1 MGPVPGRCSRC
12 GRPMRKR
19 GLFSGNLSKSFVE
32 FPQLPIDRLLALL
45 ESRRLG
51 LERVD
56 RGPQLLNGISGR
68 RCCIGLHAMGFKQG
82 ARPQRL
88 DQLEDTGWQDLQSR
102 TGVRIQLPG
111 KTPSP
116 FLQCWGNQIGTPPA
130 HPIPHERHGRVLAF
144 S

>member
-1 MGPVPGRCSRC
+1 
-12 GRPMRKR
+12 MRKR

-51 LERVD
+51 LQRVD

-88 DQLEDTGWQDLQSR
+88 DQLEDTRGQDFQRR
-102 TGVRIQLPG
+102 TGIRVELPG
-111 KTPSP
+111 ERKTP
-116 FLQCWGNQIGTPPA
+116 FLQRGGHQIRTPSS
-130 HPIPHERHGRVLAF
+130 HPIPHEGHGRVLAF
-144 S
+144 A